1 MTGRSQAS
9 SQVGLCLIP
18 TLYATPLLPVLSQAR
33 VSVTDSVRFF
43 LPIVNP
49 SPLLP
54 GLRNAAGLSCN
65 SKASLGTS
73 VQTHYNSALNC
84 LGHKQSN
91 FTDWVF
97 LCLSFLLC
105 NEDFSYFCS
114 CRLLEG
120 AEVTIYVQSSM
131 TDSGIVFTP
140 YAPRIPKGS
149 LYMLEIAGQL
159 EHSYDLLSCC

>member
-1 MTGRSQAS
+1 MVKVDKQREDPYQSDQRKGSRNDRWWWNLENSQNTPESATKNWKSLKPRIQDGVTGRIQAS
-9 SQVGLCLIP
+9 SQVGFCLIP
-18 TLYATPLLPVLSQAR
+18 TLYAAPPLPVLSQAR

-91 FTDWVF
+91 FTDGVF
-97 LCLSFLLC
+97 L
-105 NEDFSYFCS
+105 
-114 CRLLEG
+114 
-120 AEVTIYVQSSM
+120 VPV
-131 TDSGIVFTP
+131 
-140 YAPRIPKGS
+140 IPA
-149 LYMLEIAGQL
+149 L
-159 EHSYDLLSCC
+159 